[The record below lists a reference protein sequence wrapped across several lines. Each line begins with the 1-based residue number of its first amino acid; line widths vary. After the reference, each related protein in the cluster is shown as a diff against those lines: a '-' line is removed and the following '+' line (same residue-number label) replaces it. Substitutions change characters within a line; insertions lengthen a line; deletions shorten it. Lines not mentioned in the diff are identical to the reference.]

1 MDTFTSSRNS
11 YMEFDK
17 IYFWTATINNWQ
29 KLLLPD
35 SFKDVIIYSLDYLSK
50 KNLIDV
56 FGFVIMPN
64 HIHLLWRMKEMNGKE
79 TPKASLLKFTA
90 HQFKSMLTPAKLSKF
105 KVTAENKKYEF
116 WQRDP
121 LAIEVYTPEIVYQKL
136 DYIHRNPIAK
146 NWNLARES
154 SQYKYSSASYYEEND
169 QHFNFLKHIGE
180 QL

>member
-1 MDTFTSSRNS
+1 
-11 YMEFDK
+11 
-17 IYFWTATINNWQ
+17 
-29 KLLLPD
+29 
-35 SFKDVIIYSLDYLSK
+35 
-50 KNLIDV
+50 
-56 FGFVIMPN
+56 
-64 HIHLLWRMKEMNGKE
+64 MNGKE